1 MEGKR
6 TMTQLIVE
14 RVDHISSRPWLF
26 VTGRLT
32 GDPLYVGDE
41 MVVTLGQSVT
51 ASAVIRAIEFHT
63 RQGMTTIAV
72 DDDLDGSIQAGAVLT
87 RD

>member
-1 MEGKR
+1 
-6 TMTQLIVE
+6 MTQLIVE
-14 RVDHISSRPWLF
+14 RVDRLSSRPWLF

-41 MVVTLGQSVT
+41 LAVMHGESST

-63 RQGMTTIAV
+63 RRGLTTIAI
-72 DDDLDGSIQAGAVLT
+72 DGEWDGHIQAGAVLQ
-87 RD
+87 RP